1 MGDGTGKEGRVMR
14 RAGLAWGVG
23 ALAVVGMLV
32 CLLAVR
38 SSARTDPLMTTI
50 ATTSGFPSLT
60 LASGNRAILA
70 DQMGRRVHIV
80 DTAAGRIMGTL
91 TIGGAGVGPSLPLAV
106 DARLHRAFV
115 AWPAP
120 ATGRG
125 AAMTIAAID
134 LASGRT
140 LGTVTTTLP
149 PRSFGW
155 PTYLAVDARRHHL
168 FVLSLSYPATSL
180 LTLDTTR
187 LRVLRTVGL
196 SPWRAGGG
204 SWGMDGPPLAV
215 DEATG
220 RVFAGRVDEEAVA
233 VLDATSGRLLRTVA
247 LPPLPSG
254 GGIGT
259 QVACPLIDPGHARV
273 YIPNPAANTF
283 TTLNAR
289 TGDIVRT
296 VHLAF
301 QPARP
306 LVDAAAGRVVLPYQ
320 SQYGYAVLD
329 ARSGRL
335 LRTRASGPNPA
346 IAPVALDEGR
356 QRAFVADYMGGTVAV
371 EDLRTG
377 RTLRTVGV
385 GVHPS
390 GLAFDRRH
398 DRVLV
403 TDAGPCCTNGQQT
416 GDGTLVVLDGANG
429 RVVRTIPL
437 GRSPQQPLIDAPAGR
452 VLVVNAG
459 GGTVTDPDPWGW
471 VPRPI
476 RQRLSVLP
484 RPRTRPV
491 PGSVMLFD
499 LAQLAQG

>member
-1 MGDGTGKEGRVMR
+1 MR
-14 RAGLAWGVG
+14 RSGVAWGVG
-23 ALAVVGMLV
+23 TFVVVGVVVGMLV
-32 CLLAVR
+32 ALMAVR
-38 SSARTDPLMTTI
+38 SSARAAPLVTTI

-60 LASGNRAILA
+60 LASGRRAILA
-70 DQMGRRVHIV
+70 DQMNRRVHIV
-80 DTAAGRIMGTL
+80 DTTTGRIISTL
-91 TIGGAGVGPSLPLAV
+91 TAGGGGGGPSLPLAV

-115 AWPAP
+115 AWPVP
-120 ATGRG
+120 ATGHG
-125 AAMTIAAID
+125 VAMTIAAID

-140 LGTVTTTLP
+140 LGIVTITLS

-155 PTYLAVDARRHHL
+155 PAYLAVDTRRHRL
-168 FVLSLSYPATSL
+168 FVLPLSYPATSL

-187 LRVLRTVGL
+187 LRVLRTVAL

-204 SWGMDGPPLAV
+204 SWGTDGAPLAV
-215 DEATG
+215 DEVTG
-220 RVFAGRVDEEAVA
+220 RVFVGRVDEEAVS
-233 VLDATSGRLLRTVA
+233 VLDATSGRLLRTVT
-247 LPPLPSG
+247 LPPLPSSA
-254 GGIGT
+254 GIAT
-259 QVACPLIDPGHARV
+259 QVACPLIDPSHARV
-273 YIPNPAANTF
+273 YIPNPAANTV
-283 TTLNAR
+283 TTLDAR
-289 TGDIVRT
+289 TGTIIRT

-301 QPARP
+301 PPARP
-306 LVDAAAGRVVLPYQ
+306 VVDRAAGRVFLPYQ
-320 SQYGYAVLD
+320 SQYGFAVLD

-335 LRTRASGPNPA
+335 LLTRASGRNPA
-346 IAPVALDEGR
+346 ITPVALDEGR
-356 QRAFVADYMGGTVAV
+356 QRAFVADDMGGTVAV

-398 DRVLV
+398 YRVLV

-452 VLVVNAG
+452 VLVVNGG

-484 RPRTRPV
+484 HPRTRTV
-491 PGSVMLFD
+491 PGSVMVFD
-499 LAQLAQG
+499 LTQVTQG